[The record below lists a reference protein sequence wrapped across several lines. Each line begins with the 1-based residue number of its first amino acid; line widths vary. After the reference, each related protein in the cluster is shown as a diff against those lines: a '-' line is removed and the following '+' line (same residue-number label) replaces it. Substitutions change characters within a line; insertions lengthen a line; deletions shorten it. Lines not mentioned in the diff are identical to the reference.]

1 MTSRSI
7 HARLRRL
14 GSQPPSPDRVGSAGP
29 FDRMRELLAT
39 PEAIAS
45 AASCLFGSG
54 RRRVGPCASRGDPA
68 LLPFS
73 QPMSIRGMRDCIVQR
88 GGDLLVER
96 REFAVFARRLV
107 RRMWRRPTLKT
118 ERQGTILKNECTKEC
133 GGEHT
138 RQDTWPV
145 GKSETRCLR
154 VRQLALVGLP
164 RRRPRR
170 A

>member
-1 MTSRSI
+1 MRGCAVSDRSLHRRTESAEPVRSI
-7 HARLRRL
+7 GCGNCLQHLK
-14 GSQPPSPDRVGSAGP
+14 AGP
-29 FDRMRELLAT
+29 ARIF
-39 PEAIAS
+39 EAIAS

-133 GGEHT
+133 GGAHT

-154 VRQLALVGLP
+154 GRQLSL
-164 RRRPRR
+164 
-170 A
+170 